1 MLVLDLALKSLRN
14 RAFSTSLTVGSI
26 ALSVALL
33 VGVENVR
40 VGMRESF
47 SNTISQTDLIVGT
60 KGGTIQLL
68 LYSVFGMG
76 APTENVSWEAYRQ
89 WAEHPA
95 VEWTIPYSLG
105 DSHRGFR
112 VIGTNDDFYRHYRYR
127 GGQEVALAEGRASED
142 LLDVTLGADVAAE
155 LNYSLGDEIAV
166 THGLSEVGFLVH
178 DHMPFTVV
186 GVLAKTFTPVDRALY
201 VTLEGMEAI
210 HLEDDGHDHEA
221 EAASADDGHDHEA
234 EAASADD
241 GHDHEDDT
249 ASADDGHHHEE
260 GEAEVDG
267 HDHDEDAADDHAGHD
282 HDDHAHDEDA
292 AEDHDGHDHD
302 DHAHDED
309 AADDHDGHDHEED
322 AADDQAHDHDHEA
335 EVAAAGE
342 GHDHD
347 GHAHE
352 ETEEAPA
359 DDGHDHHARD
369 EDAAEDHDG
378 HDHDDHAHDE
388 DAAEDHDEHDH
399 EEDAADDQAHDHDHE
414 AEVAAA
420 DDGHDH
426 EETGAV
432 QTDDGHAH
440 EDDGHAHVEAELS
453 IEDVEVNQVT
463 SFFVGTTDR
472 RDVLQLQREINDFED
487 EPMMAVIPGVALNE
501 MWRSLGYAE
510 TGLRLISIFVVL
522 VGLLGMLV
530 SLYTSLDERRREMAI
545 LRAVGAGPKRIVSLL
560 VLESVCLAAAGALA
574 GFVLV
579 YVLLLAGQSLVEA
592 QVGLFIPISPPGSIE
607 LLFLGAVVTAGF
619 LIGFVPALKAYRTA
633 LHDGL
638 TVRT

>member
-33 VGVENVR
+33 IGVENVR

-89 WAEHPA
+89 WADHPA

-112 VIGTNDDFYRHYRYR
+112 VIGTNDDFYHRYRYR
-127 GGQEVALAEGRASED
+127 GGQEIALAEGRASEG
-142 LLDVTLGADVAAE
+142 LYDVTLGADVAEE
-155 LNYSLGDEIAV
+155 LNYELGDEIAV
-166 THGLSEVGFLVH
+166 THGIGEVGFLVH

-210 HLEDDGHDHEA
+210 HLEEGASSDDGHVHDDAEAPADDGHVHEEAEESAPVEDGHTHEEEA
-221 EAASADDGHDHEA
+221 EAAAADDDHVHDEEAEVASADDGHDHGEEA
-234 EAASADD
+234 QAAP
-241 GHDHEDDT
+241 
-249 ASADDGHHHEE
+249 
-260 GEAEVDG
+260 VD
-267 HDHDEDAADDHAGHD
+267 
-282 HDDHAHDEDA
+282 
-292 AEDHDGHDHD
+292 
-302 DHAHDED
+302 
-309 AADDHDGHDHEED
+309 
-322 AADDQAHDHDHEA
+322 
-335 EVAAAGE
+335 
-342 GHDHD
+342 D

-352 ETEEAPA
+352 EEAEAAAADDAHVHDEAEEIAVA
-359 DDGHDHHARD
+359 DDGHA
-369 EDAAEDHDG
+369 
-378 HDHDDHAHDE
+378 
-388 DAAEDHDEHDH
+388 H
-399 EEDAADDQAHDHDHE
+399 EEE
-414 AEVAAA
+414 TETTAE

-426 EETGAV
+426 EEEAEAAPMDDDHAHDDESETAAA
-432 QTDDGHAH
+432 DDGHAH
-440 EDDGHAHVEAELS
+440 GEADLS
-453 IEDVEVNQVT
+453 IEDVEVTQVT

-472 RDVLQLQREINDFED
+472 RDVLMLQREINDFED

-510 TGLRLISIFVVL
+510 TGLRLVTIFVVL

-530 SLYTSLDERRREMAI
+530 SLYTSLNERRREMAI
-545 LRAVGAGPKRIVSLL
+545 LRAVGAGPNRIVALL
-560 VLESVCLAAAGALA
+560 VLESACLAAAGALA
-574 GFVLV
+574 GLALV
-579 YVLLLAGQSLVEA
+579 YVLLSIGQSLVES
-592 QVGLFIPISPPGSIE
+592 QVGLFIPIRPPGSVE
-607 LLFLGAVVTAGF
+607 LLFMGAVVTAGF
-619 LIGFVPALKAYRTA
+619 LMGFVPALKAYRTA

-638 TVRT
+638 TVRV

>member
-33 VGVENVR
+33 IGVENVR

-89 WAEHPA
+89 WADHPA

-112 VIGTNDDFYRHYRYR
+112 VIGTNEDFYRHYRYR
-127 GGQEVALAEGRASED
+127 GGQEIALAEGRASEN
-142 LLDVTLGADVAAE
+142 LYDVTLGADVASE
-155 LNYSLGDEIAV
+155 LGYALGDEIAV
-166 THGLSEVGFLVH
+166 THGIGEVGFLVH

-210 HLEDDGHDHEA
+210 HWEDGAPTDDGHVHDEA
-221 EAASADDGHDHEA
+221 EA
-234 EAASADD
+234 
-241 GHDHEDDT
+241 
-249 ASADDGHHHEE
+249 
-260 GEAEVDG
+260 
-267 HDHDEDAADDHAGHD
+267 
-282 HDDHAHDEDA
+282 
-292 AEDHDGHDHD
+292 
-302 DHAHDED
+302 
-309 AADDHDGHDHEED
+309 
-322 AADDQAHDHDHEA
+322 
-335 EVAAAGE
+335 
-342 GHDHD
+342 
-347 GHAHE
+347 
-352 ETEEAPA
+352 APA
-359 DDGHDHHARD
+359 DDGHVH
-369 EDAAEDHDG
+369 EEAEESAPVDDG
-378 HDHDDHAHDE
+378 HAHDDE
-388 DAAEDHDEHDH
+388 VEAADADEGHTH
-399 EEDAADDQAHDHDHE
+399 EEE
-414 AEVAAA
+414 AETAAA

-426 EETGAV
+426 EEEMETTAADDGHDHEEEAEAAPMDDDHAHDDESETVAADDGHVHDEAEEIAV
-432 QTDDGHAH
+432 ADDGHAH
-440 EDDGHAHVEAELS
+440 EEETETTAEDDGHDHEEEAEAAPMDDGHAHDDESETAPSDDGHVHNEAELS
-453 IEDVEVNQVT
+453 IEDVEVTQVT

-472 RDVLQLQREINDFED
+472 RDVLMLQREINDFED

-510 TGLRLISIFVVL
+510 TGLRLVTIFVVL

-530 SLYTSLDERRREMAI
+530 SLYTSLNERRREMAI
-545 LRAVGAGPKRIVSLL
+545 LRAVGAGPRRIVALL
-560 VLESVCLAAAGALA
+560 VLESACLAAAGAFAGLA
-574 GFVLV
+574 LV
-579 YVLLLAGQSLVEA
+579 YVLLSIGQSIVEA
-592 QVGLFIPISPPGSIE
+592 QVGLFIPIRPPGSVE
-607 LLFLGAVVTAGF
+607 LLFMGAVVTAGF
-619 LIGFVPALKAYRTA
+619 LMGFVPALKAYRTA

-638 TVRT
+638 TVRV

>member
-95 VEWTIPYSLG
+95 VAWTIPYSLG

-112 VIGTNDDFYRHYRYR
+112 VIGTNEDFYRHYRYR
-127 GGQEVALAEGRASED
+127 GGQEIALAEGRASEN
-142 LLDVTLGADVAAE
+142 LYDVTLGADVAAE
-155 LNYSLGDEIAV
+155 LNYTMGDEIAV
-166 THGLSEVGFLVH
+166 THGISEVGFLVH

-186 GVLAKTFTPVDRALY
+186 GVLDKTFTPVDRALY

-210 HLEDDGHDHEA
+210 HLEEGAPAGSDEDHGHDEDNEA
-221 EAASADDGHDHEA
+221 EAAPEVDDDGHGHDEA
-234 EAASADD
+234 E
-241 GHDHEDDT
+241 E
-249 ASADDGHHHEE
+249 
-260 GEAEVDG
+260 
-267 HDHDEDAADDHAGHD
+267 
-282 HDDHAHDEDA
+282 AHDED
-292 AEDHDGHDHD
+292 GHDDETEAAPEVDDDQGHD
-302 DHAHDED
+302 DEVEATD
-309 AADDHDGHDHEED
+309 AD
-322 AADDQAHDHDHEA
+322 
-335 EVAAAGE
+335 
-342 GHDHD
+342 D

-352 ETEEAPA
+352 EAEEAHD
-359 DDGHDHHARD
+359 DDGHDNEVAS
-369 EDAAEDHDG
+369 AEDGHG
-378 HDHDDHAHDE
+378 HDDE
-388 DAAEDHDEHDH
+388 
-399 EEDAADDQAHDHDHE
+399 
-414 AEVAAA
+414 AAA
-420 DDGHDH
+420 P
-426 EETGAV
+426 
-432 QTDDGHAH
+432 DDGHAH
-440 EDDGHAHVEAELS
+440 DETEATVVDDGHVHNESDLS
-453 IEDVEVNQVT
+453 IEDVEVTQVT

-472 RDVLQLQREINDFED
+472 RDVLLLQREINDFED

-510 TGLRLISIFVVL
+510 TGLRLVTIFVVL

-530 SLYTSLDERRREMAI
+530 SLYTSLNERRREMAI
-545 LRAVGAGPKRIVSLL
+545 LRAVGAGPGRIAALL
-560 VLESVCLAAAGALA
+560 VLESACLAAAGALA
-574 GFVLV
+574 GLALV
-579 YVLLLAGQSLVEA
+579 YVLLSVGQSLVET
-592 QVGLFIPISPPGSIE
+592 QVGLFIPIRPPGSVE
-607 LLFLGAVVTAGF
+607 LLFVGAVVTAGF
-619 LIGFVPALKAYRTA
+619 LMGFVPALKAYRTA

-638 TVRT
+638 TVRV

>member
-33 VGVENVR
+33 IGVENVR

-95 VEWTIPYSLG
+95 VAWTIPYSLG

-127 GGQEVALAEGRASED
+127 GGQEIALAVGRASEN
-142 LLDVTLGADVAAE
+142 LYDVTLGADVAEE
-155 LNYSLGDEIAV
+155 LNYTMGDEIAV
-166 THGLSEVGFLVH
+166 THGIGEVGFLVH

-210 HLEDDGHDHEA
+210 HWEGGAPPASDDGHVHDEEA
-221 EAASADDGHDHEA
+221 EAASVDNGHVHDEEDEEVADDDGH
-234 EAASADD
+234 AD
-241 GHDHEDDT
+241 
-249 ASADDGHHHEE
+249 
-260 GEAEVDG
+260 
-267 HDHDEDAADDHAGHD
+267 
-282 HDDHAHDEDA
+282 DDHAH
-292 AEDHDGHDHD
+292 
-302 DHAHDED
+302 
-309 AADDHDGHDHEED
+309 
-322 AADDQAHDHDHEA
+322 
-335 EVAAAGE
+335 EV
-342 GHDHD
+342 
-347 GHAHE
+347 
-352 ETEEAPA
+352 ET
-359 DDGHDHHARD
+359 
-369 EDAAEDHDG
+369 
-378 HDHDDHAHDE
+378 
-388 DAAEDHDEHDH
+388 
-399 EEDAADDQAHDHDHE
+399 
-414 AEVAAA
+414 EVAAA
-420 DDGHDH
+420 DDGHVH
-426 EETGAV
+426 S
-432 QTDDGHAH
+432 
-440 EDDGHAHVEAELS
+440 EADLS
-453 IEDVEVNQVT
+453 IEDVEVTQVT

-472 RDVLQLQREINDFED
+472 RDVLMLQREINDFED

-510 TGLRLISIFVVL
+510 TGLRLVTIFVVM

-545 LRAVGAGPKRIVSLL
+545 LRAVGAGPKRIVALL

-574 GFVLV
+574 GLALV
-579 YVLLLAGQSLVEA
+579 YVLLSVGQSIVEA
-592 QVGLFIPISPPGSIE
+592 QVGLFIPIRPPGFVE
-607 LLFLGAVVTAGF
+607 LLFMGAVVTAGF
-619 LIGFVPALKAYRTA
+619 LMGFVPALKAYRTA

-638 TVRT
+638 TVRV

>member
-33 VGVENVR
+33 IGVENVR

-89 WAEHPA
+89 WADHPA

-112 VIGTNDDFYRHYRYR
+112 VIGTNDDFYHRYRYR
-127 GGQEVALAEGRASED
+127 GGQEIALAEGRASEG
-142 LLDVTLGADVAAE
+142 LYDVTLGADVASE

-166 THGLSEVGFLVH
+166 THGIGEVGFLVH

-210 HLEDDGHDHEA
+210 HLEEGTSSASDDGHAHDEAEAPTDDGHVHEEAEESAPAEDGHAHEA
-221 EAASADDGHDHEA
+221 EPEAAAADDGHAHEEEAPVDDGHAHDEEMEAAPADDGHAHEEEAPVDDGHAHEEETEATPIDDGHAHEEETAAASADDGHAHEEEAQAAPADVGHTHEEEA
-234 EAASADD
+234 EAVP
-241 GHDHEDDT
+241 
-249 ASADDGHHHEE
+249 
-260 GEAEVDG
+260 AE
-267 HDHDEDAADDHAGHD
+267 
-282 HDDHAHDEDA
+282 
-292 AEDHDGHDHD
+292 
-302 DHAHDED
+302 
-309 AADDHDGHDHEED
+309 
-322 AADDQAHDHDHEA
+322 
-335 EVAAAGE
+335 
-342 GHDHD
+342 
-347 GHAHE
+347 
-352 ETEEAPA
+352 
-359 DDGHDHHARD
+359 
-369 EDAAEDHDG
+369 
-378 HDHDDHAHDE
+378 
-388 DAAEDHDEHDH
+388 DEHDH
-399 EEDAADDQAHDHDHE
+399 EEETEAAAADDGHTHDDE
-414 AEVAAA
+414 SEVAAA
-420 DDGHDH
+420 DDGH
-426 EETGAV
+426 
-432 QTDDGHAH
+432 AH
-440 EDDGHAHVEAELS
+440 GEANLS
-453 IEDVEVNQVT
+453 IEDVEVTQVT

-472 RDVLQLQREINDFED
+472 RDVLMLQREINDFED

-510 TGLRLISIFVVL
+510 TGLRLVTIFVVM

-530 SLYTSLDERRREMAI
+530 SLYTSLNERRREMAI
-545 LRAVGAGPKRIVSLL
+545 LRAVGAGPNRIVALL
-560 VLESVCLAAAGALA
+560 VLESACLAAAGALA
-574 GFVLV
+574 GLGLV
-579 YVLLLAGQSLVEA
+579 YVLLSVGQSIVEA
-592 QVGLFIPISPPGSIE
+592 QVGLFIPIRPPGSVE
-607 LLFLGAVVTAGF
+607 LLFMGAVVTAGF
-619 LIGFVPALKAYRTA
+619 LMGFVPALKAYRTA

-638 TVRT
+638 TVRV

>member
-33 VGVENVR
+33 IGVENVR

-89 WAEHPA
+89 WADHPA

-112 VIGTNDDFYRHYRYR
+112 VIGTNEDFYHRYRYR
-127 GGQEVALAEGRASED
+127 GGQEIALAEGRASGG
-142 LLDVTLGADVAAE
+142 LYDVTLGADVASE
-155 LNYSLGDEIAV
+155 LGYTLGDEIAV
-166 THGLSEVGFLVH
+166 THGIGEVGFLVH

-210 HLEDDGHDHEA
+210 HLEEGASSDDGHVHDEA
-221 EAASADDGHDHEA
+221 EA
-234 EAASADD
+234 
-241 GHDHEDDT
+241 
-249 ASADDGHHHEE
+249 
-260 GEAEVDG
+260 
-267 HDHDEDAADDHAGHD
+267 
-282 HDDHAHDEDA
+282 
-292 AEDHDGHDHD
+292 
-302 DHAHDED
+302 
-309 AADDHDGHDHEED
+309 
-322 AADDQAHDHDHEA
+322 
-335 EVAAAGE
+335 
-342 GHDHD
+342 
-347 GHAHE
+347 
-352 ETEEAPA
+352 APA
-359 DDGHDHHARD
+359 DDGHVH
-369 EDAAEDHDG
+369 EEAEESAPVDDG
-378 HDHDDHAHDE
+378 HAHDDE
-388 DAAEDHDEHDH
+388 VEAADADEGHTH
-399 EEDAADDQAHDHDHE
+399 EEE
-414 AEVAAA
+414 AETAAA

-426 EETGAV
+426 EEEMETTAEDDGHDHEEEAEAAPMDDDHAHDDESETV
-432 QTDDGHAH
+432 AADDGHVHDEAEEIADADDGHAHEEETETTAEDDGHDHEETAAAQTDDGHDH

-638 TVRT
+638 TVRV